1 MADSLLDQ
9 GVPIRSLETLQKIL
23 SIVFVFSLTFVV
35 IGVLLG
41 GQIIVSM
48 SLLTTCVCVLSYWL
62 IAQKYHTWAGWL
74 MSMTLIGV
82 AVFAASIGTG
92 IYDVSVLVI
101 PVSVIFAGMV
111 LPVGHVNY
119 FVMVPLTSALF
130 LSVGHYIGVIAPQAG
145 EIRRLEDHV
154 LFPLIILGIHL
165 LIVQTLQRLRRSLLS
180 NERERRKWE
189 ILFATVGD
197 GIMLLNQ
204 QGTIVAVN
212 PILQMWLEAFLQ
224 EEEQG
229 FFCSVPLPFGPVEE
243 SQSQY
248 QWNIPASSKYSERI
262 CEVSLK
268 LVYLTETPLWM
279 ASIRD
284 VTEERQLRAK
294 LLQDS
299 TVSIIGRLSATIA
312 HDLNNQLASI
322 VALAGLQEET
332 DDVIEMRELASE
344 IGGVALRAAKR
355 TSHVLSTVK
364 RDSQTLK
371 LVHIVTLLQD
381 VHRNLSI
388 RLAPNMTLDMGSIP
402 SIEPILLDYDRVFDA
417 LMNLGINAIDAVQ
430 DVNVARIH
438 LGCKL
443 VPNGVEFWI
452 TDNGRGMSPIELK
465 RVREIFYTTKPD
477 GTGLGLFS
485 VDMCATAHGG
495 RFQIDSTEG
504 GGTTCR
510 IMIPT
515 KSQQTVIEPTQPID
529 LSMFTEISQIIR
541 VLLVEDNEPL
551 AQMLI
556 RAVENA
562 GMEIFWASSGTECK
576 QILASGQS
584 VDVVVVDYQ
593 LPDCTGDALLKE
605 FPPKTPIIAIS
616 GNIESWDGYSTE
628 YPIYKKISKPF
639 LASDL
644 IDEIQSVHSL
654 IS

>member
-9 GVPIRSLETLQKIL
+9 RVPMRSIETLRKIL
-23 SIVFVFSLTFVV
+23 FIVFVFAVLFVA
-35 IGVLLG
+35 IGLILG
-41 GQIIVSM
+41 GKIIVSM
-48 SLLTTCVCVLSYWL
+48 SLVTASVCALSYWL
-62 IAQKYHTWAGWL
+62 MEHKYYSWAAWL
-74 MSMTLIGV
+74 MSATLIGV
-82 AVFAASIGTG
+82 AVFSASMGSG
-92 IYDVSVLVI
+92 IYDVSVLMI

-119 FVMVPLTSALF
+119 FVIVILSSAIF
-130 LSVGHYIGVIAPQAG
+130 LSVGHHIGVIAPQAT
-145 EIRRLEDHV
+145 EVRRLEDHI
-154 LFPLIILGIHL
+154 LFPLMILGIHL
-165 LIVQTLQRLRRSLLS
+165 LMVQTLQRLRRTLYL

-204 QGTIVAVN
+204 QGKIVAVN
-212 PILQMWLEAFLQ
+212 PILQMWLDAFLH
-224 EEEQG
+224 EEEDG
-229 FFCSVPLPFGPVEE
+229 FFCSLSLPFWPIAEN
-243 SQSQY
+243 QSQY
-248 QWNIPASSKYSERI
+248 QWNIPQSSKHPERI
-262 CEVSLK
+262 CELTVK
-268 LVYLTETPLWM
+268 LVYLTENPLWM

-322 VALAGLQEET
+322 VALSGLQEDA
-332 DDVIEMRELASE
+332 DDVVEMRELATE

-355 TSHVLSTVK
+355 TSHVLSTVN
-364 RDSQTLK
+364 RDAQSLT
-371 LVHIVTLLQD
+371 LVHIMTLLQD
-381 VHRNLSI
+381 VHRKLSLQ
-388 RLAPNMTLDMGSIP
+388 LASNMTLDMHSVP

-417 LMNLGINAIDAVQ
+417 LMNLGLNAIDAVR
-430 DVNVARIH
+430 DVSVARIH
-438 LGCKL
+438 LGCKI
-443 VPNGVEFWI
+443 VPTGVEFWI
-452 TDNGRGMSPIELK
+452 SDNGRGMSPIELQ

-495 RFQIDSTEG
+495 RFQIDSIEG
-504 GGTTCR
+504 EGTTCK
-510 IMIPT
+510 ILIPT
-515 KSQQTVIEPTQPID
+515 KSPQTVIEPTQPID
-529 LSMFTEISQIIR
+529 LSLLTESSQIIR

-551 AQMLI
+551 ALMLK

-562 GMEIFWASSGTECK
+562 GMEMFWASSGEECK
-576 QILASGQS
+576 EILGTGQA

-593 LPDCTGDALLKE
+593 LPDCTGDQLLSE
-605 FPPKTPIIAIS
+605 FSSQTPIIAIS

-644 IDEIQSVHSL
+644 IDEIQSVHAM